1 MRQPTAT
8 LRRGL
13 ACAALAAAAA
23 TAAAQPS
30 APPQNVVTL
39 AASASLEVS
48 RDWLT
53 VTFSTNRDGSD
64 AGQVQA
70 ALRSA
75 LDTALAEA
83 RKAARP
89 GQLEVQTGGFS
100 IYPRYASGK
109 FSGGVPTIAGWT
121 GSVELTVQGRD
132 VGAISQLV
140 GRIHTLSI
148 ARVGYTLSR
157 EAREKVEGEVTAQ
170 AIDRYRA
177 RAEAVARQFGYAGYT
192 LREVT
197 VNSDLP
203 MPQPV
208 PMMARAL
215 AVTGGAQADTLPTEA
230 GKATVTVNVSGS
242 VQLK

>member
-1 MRQPTAT
+1 MRHPTAI

-13 ACAALAAAAA
+13 ACATLAAAAA
-23 TAAAQPS
+23 AAAAQP
-30 APPQNVVTL
+30 ATPPQNVVTL
-39 AASASLEVS
+39 AASATVEVN

-64 AGQVQA
+64 ANQVQA
-70 ALRSA
+70 ALRTA

-109 FSGGVPTIAGWT
+109 FSSGVPAIAGWT
-121 GSVELTVQGRD
+121 GSVELIVQGRD
-132 VGAISQLV
+132 VAAISQLV
-140 GRIHTLSI
+140 GRIQTLSI

-170 AIDRYRA
+170 AIERYRA
-177 RAEAVARQFGYAGYT
+177 RAEAVARQFGFAGYT

-197 VNSDLP
+197 VNSDIP

-208 PMMARAL
+208 PMLARAMS
-215 AVTGGAQADTLPTEA
+215 VTAGAQPEALPTEA